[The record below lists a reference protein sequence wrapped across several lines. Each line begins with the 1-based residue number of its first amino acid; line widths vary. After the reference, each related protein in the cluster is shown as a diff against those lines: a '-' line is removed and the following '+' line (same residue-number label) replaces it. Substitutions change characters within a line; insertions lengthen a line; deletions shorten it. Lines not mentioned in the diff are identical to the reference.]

1 MEAGWALIF
10 GGLIALI
17 VVVIVAPIVAIYRE
31 NGNLT
36 IRRGRFA
43 LWVLLYLIVAPTVV
57 NVVAEILPDI
67 AGYAIVAIIGAVVTY
82 LFYQRVVRRARDAG
96 KGKRIAYVGVIP
108 IANLVVFVILM
119 IMRSASSGEDAR
131 TADA

>member
-10 GGLIALI
+10 GGLFALI

-43 LWVLLYLIVAPTVV
+43 LWILLYLIVAPTVV

-119 IMRSASSGEDAR
+119 IVRSASSGEDAR